1 MSKHKKAQTSPRS
14 RRKNAKVWY
23 GAVAGVVL
31 AGIVFTY
38 FGVSQESSSGS
49 GQPSNEP
56 AQASSYASSDSTL
69 RNRLVLPAGP
79 KTPRPVT
86 LSPRNFSNPEVSR
99 SYQVAK
105 DIPEVL
111 EHMACYCG
119 CYGSSGH
126 RNNLDCFTDNHG
138 ET

>member
-1 MSKHKKAQTSPRS
+1 MSKHKKAQTSSRS

-23 GAVAGVVL
+23 GAVAGIVL
-31 AGIVFTY
+31 AGVVFTY
-38 FGVSQESSSGS
+38 LGVSQESSSGA
-49 GQPSNEP
+49 GQTSNAP
-56 AQASSYASSDSTL
+56 AQTASSATDSTL

-86 LSPRNFSNPEVSR
+86 LSPNGFSDPEVSR

-111 EHMACYCG
+111 ENMPCYCG

-138 ET
+138 AT

>member
-1 MSKHKKAQTSPRS
+1 MSKHKKAQTSSGS

-23 GAVAGVVL
+23 GAVAGIVL
-31 AGIVFTY
+31 AGVVFAY
-38 FGVSQESSSGS
+38 FGVSQESSSGA
-49 GQPSNEP
+49 GQTSNEP

-79 KTPRPVT
+79 KTPRPAT
-86 LSPRNFSNPEVSR
+86 LSPNGFSDPEVSR

-138 ET
+138 AT

>member
-1 MSKHKKAQTSPRS
+1 MSKHKKAQTSSGS

-23 GAVAGVVL
+23 GAVAGIVL
-31 AGIVFTY
+31 AGVVFTY
-38 FGVSQESSSGS
+38 FGVSQESSSGA
-49 GQPSNEP
+49 GQTSTAP
-56 AQASSYASSDSTL
+56 AQTSYSATDSTL

-79 KTPRPVT
+79 KTPRPAT
-86 LSPRNFSNPEVSR
+86 LSPNGFSDPEVSR
-99 SYQVAK
+99 TYQIAK

-111 EHMACYCG
+111 ENMPCYCG

-138 ET
+138 AT

>member
-1 MSKHKKAQTSPRS
+1 MSKHKKAQTSSRS

-23 GAVAGVVL
+23 GAIAGIVL
-31 AGIVFTY
+31 AGMVFAY
-38 FGVSQESSSGS
+38 LGVSQESSSGA
-49 GQPSNEP
+49 GQTSNAP
-56 AQASSYASSDSTL
+56 AQTSSSATDSTL

-79 KTPRPVT
+79 KTPRPAT
-86 LSPRNFSNPEVSR
+86 LSPNGFSDPEVSR
-99 SYQVAK
+99 TYQIAK

-111 EHMACYCG
+111 ENMPCYCG

-138 ET
+138 AT

>member
-1 MSKHKKAQTSPRS
+1 MSKHKKAQTSSSS

-23 GAVAGVVL
+23 GAVAGIVL
-31 AGIVFTY
+31 AGVVFTY
-38 FGVSQESSSGS
+38 FGVSQESSGA
-49 GQPSNEP
+49 GQTSSEP
-56 AQASSYASSDSTL
+56 AQTASSATDSTL

-79 KTPRPVT
+79 RTPRPVS
-86 LSPRNFSNPEVSR
+86 LSPKGFSDPEVSR

-111 EHMACYCG
+111 EHMPCYCG
-119 CYGSSGH
+119 CYGTAGH

-138 ET
+138 AT